1 MRDKHV
7 TFVFGKGRVF
17 TEEQKRKYD
26 YVRTVLTV
34 VLREVLDND
43 HYRAEYYVTGKADC
57 AAKVCDIVPVLHY
70 ELTDGGG
77 VNASVI
83 NLNIGH
89 FFHLFNVS
97 DSAPDYSAA
106 VFSVFLKSSC

>member
-1 MRDKHV
+1 MRGKHV

-43 HYRAEYYVTGKADC
+43 HYRAEYYVT
-57 AAKVCDIVPVLHY
+57 
-70 ELTDGGG
+70 DGGTEL
-77 VNASVI
+77 VDVTFDEE
-83 NLNIGH
+83 LNVRTIDVTADSLLALTRDVLKH
-89 FFHLFNVS
+89 F
-97 DSAPDYSAA
+97 
-106 VFSVFLKSSC
+106 